1 MFFKDIDDHKAI
13 KQKLIGSVQQNRVS
27 HALLFSGPEGNGKLS
42 SAIAFAQYLSCENK
56 SENDSCGTC
65 SSCLKYQKFVHPDL
79 HFVFPVVKTKSV
91 NKPVSDNF
99 IKEWREFLSESV
111 YHGFDKWLKK
121 MGTENQQAG
130 IFAQESEEIIKKLN
144 LKSYESEYKI
154 MIIWMPEKMNS
165 SASNKL
171 LKMIEEP
178 PPKTIFILVTEDSE
192 KIIKTILS
200 RTQLIKIPKIDEKI
214 MFESIKKK
222 YEIEDEKIREIV
234 RTCNGNFLKAEK
246 LINNKDTGGYEQ
258 EKFELFTQF
267 MRNAYGLKIIELTEW
282 AEKMAKSGRE
292 AQKNF
297 LQYALKLLR
306 ENFILNISPENQ
318 NKVIFLTDNE
328 QNFSLKFNKFIHKN
342 NIFQLANEFN
352 EAYNHIE
359 RNGYN
364 KLIFLDLALKT
375 ARLLKVKPQ

>member
-1 MFFKDIDDHKAI
+1 MFFKDIAGHKAI
-13 KQKLIGSVQQNRVS
+13 KQKLIGAVQQNRVS

-42 SAIAFAQYLSCENK
+42 LAIAFAQYLSCENK

-65 SSCLKYQKFVHPDL
+65 SSCLKYQKLIHPDL
-79 HFVFPVVKTKSV
+79 HFVFPVIKKKASE
-91 NKPVSDNF
+91 KPISDTY
-99 IKEWREFLSESV
+99 IKEWREFLSNSV
-111 YHGFDKWLKK
+111 YHGFEKWLKK

-154 MIIWMPEKMNS
+154 MIIWMPEKMNI

-178 PPKTIFILVTEDSE
+178 PPKTILILVTEDSE

-200 RTQLIKIPKIDEKI
+200 RTQLIKIPKINEQV
-214 MFESIKKK
+214 MYESIKEK
-222 YEIEDEKIREIV
+222 YEIEDAKIKEIV
-234 RTCNGNFLKAEK
+234 RTSDGNYLKAEE
-246 LINNKDTGGYEQ
+246 LILNNANSSEQ
-258 EKFELFTQF
+258 ENFSLFAQF
-267 MRNAYGLKIIELTEW
+267 MRDAYGLRITELIEW
-282 AEKMAKSGRE
+282 AEKIAKSGRE
-292 AQKNF
+292 TQKNF

-318 NKVIFLTDNE
+318 NKVLFLTDNE
-328 QNFSLKFNKFIHKN
+328 KNFSIKFNKFIHKN
-342 NIFQLANEFN
+342 NIFQLTNEFN

-375 ARLLKVKPQ
+375 ARLLKIKPQ

>member
-1 MFFKDIDDHKAI
+1 MFFKDIAGHKAI
-13 KQKLIGSVQQNRVS
+13 KQKLIGAVQQNRVS

-42 SAIAFAQYLSCENK
+42 LAIAFAQYLSCENK

-65 SSCLKYQKFVHPDL
+65 SSCLKYQKLIHPDL
-79 HFVFPVVKTKSV
+79 HFVFPVIKKKASE
-91 NKPVSDNF
+91 KPISDTY
-99 IKEWREFLSESV
+99 IKEWREFISNSV
-111 YHGFDKWLKK
+111 YHGFEKWLKK

-154 MIIWMPEKMNS
+154 MIIWMPEKMNI

-178 PPKTIFILVTEDSE
+178 PPKTILILVTEDSE

-200 RTQLIKIPKIDEKI
+200 RTQLINIPKINEQI
-214 MFESIKKK
+214 MYESIKEK
-222 YEIEDEKIREIV
+222 YEIEDAKIKEIV
-234 RTCNGNFLKAEK
+234 RTSDGNYLKAEE
-246 LINNKDTGGYEQ
+246 LILNNENSSEQ
-258 EKFELFTQF
+258 ENFSLFAQF
-267 MRNAYGLKIIELTEW
+267 MRDAYGLRVTELIEW

-292 AQKNF
+292 TQKNF

-318 NKVIFLTDNE
+318 NKVLFLTDNE
-328 QNFSLKFNKFIHKN
+328 KNFSIKFNKFIHKN
-342 NIFQLANEFN
+342 NIFQLTNEFN

-375 ARLLKVKPQ
+375 ARLLKIKPQ

>member
-144 LKSYESEYKI
+144 LKPFESEYKV
-154 MIIWMPEKMNS
+154 MIIWMPEKMNI

-200 RTQLIKIPKIDEKI
+200 RTQLIKIPKINEEV
-214 MFESIKKK
+214 MFERIKKTYDFENDK
-222 YEIEDEKIREIV
+222 IKEIT
-234 RTCNGNFLKAEK
+234 RTSDGNFLKAEEIIK
-246 LINNKDTGGYEQ
+246 NIKNNAEQ
-258 EKFELFTQF
+258 DNFSKFTQF
-267 MRNAYGLKIIELTEW
+267 MRDAYGLKIIELTKW
-282 AEKMAKSGRE
+282 AEIMAKSGRE
-292 AQKNF
+292 TQKNF
-297 LQYALKLLR
+297 LRYALKLLR

-328 QNFSLKFNKFIHKN
+328 KNFSVKFNKFIHKN
-342 NIFQLANEFN
+342 NIFQLVNEFN

>member
-1 MFFKDIDDHKAI
+1 MFFKDIAGHKAI
-13 KQKLIGSVQQNRVS
+13 KQKLIGAVKQNRVS

-42 SAIAFAQYLSCENK
+42 LAIAFAQYLSCENK

-65 SSCLKYQKFVHPDL
+65 SSCLKYQKLIHPDL
-79 HFVFPVVKTKSV
+79 HFVFPVIKKKTSE
-91 NKPVSDNF
+91 KPISDNY
-99 IKEWREFLSESV
+99 IKEWREFLSNSV
-111 YHGFDKWLKK
+111 YHGFEKWLKK

-130 IFAQESEEIIKKLN
+130 IFAQESEKIIKKLN
-144 LKSYESEYKI
+144 LKSYESEYKV
-154 MIIWMPEKMNS
+154 MIIWMPEKMNI

-178 PPKTIFILVTEDSE
+178 PPKTILILVTEDSE

-200 RTQLIKIPKIDEKI
+200 RTQLIKIPKINEQI
-214 MFESIKKK
+214 MYESIKEK
-222 YEIEDEKIREIV
+222 YEIEDAKIKEIV
-234 RTCNGNFLKAEK
+234 RTSDGNYLQAEE
-246 LINNKDTGGYEQ
+246 LILNNENSS
-258 EKFELFTQF
+258 EKENFSLFAQF
-267 MRNAYGLKIIELTEW
+267 MRDAYGLRITELTEW

-292 AQKNF
+292 TQKNF

-318 NKVIFLTDNE
+318 NKVLFLTDNE
-328 QNFSLKFNKFIHKN
+328 KNFSTKFNKFIHKN
-342 NIFQLANEFN
+342 NIFQLTNEFN

-375 ARLLKVKPQ
+375 ARLLKIKPQ

>member
-1 MFFKDIDDHKAI
+1 MFFKDIAGHKAI
-13 KQKLIGSVQQNRVS
+13 KQKLIGAVQQNRVS

-42 SAIAFAQYLSCENK
+42 LAIAFAQYLSCENK

-65 SSCLKYQKFVHPDL
+65 SSCLKYQKLIHPDL
-79 HFVFPVVKTKSV
+79 HFVFPVIKKKASE
-91 NKPVSDNF
+91 KPISDTY
-99 IKEWREFLSESV
+99 IKEWREFLSNSV
-111 YHGFDKWLKK
+111 YHGFEKWLKK

-154 MIIWMPEKMNS
+154 MIIWMPEKMNI

-178 PPKTIFILVTEDSE
+178 PPKTILILVTEDSE

-200 RTQLIKIPKIDEKI
+200 RTQLIKIPKINEQV
-214 MFESIKKK
+214 MYESIKEK
-222 YEIEDEKIREIV
+222 YEIEDAKIKEIV
-234 RTCNGNFLKAEK
+234 RTSDGNYLKAEE
-246 LINNKDTGGYEQ
+246 LILNNANSSEQ
-258 EKFELFTQF
+258 ENFSLFAQF
-267 MRNAYGLKIIELTEW
+267 MRDAYGLRITELIEW

-292 AQKNF
+292 TQKNF

-318 NKVIFLTDNE
+318 NKVLFLTDNE
-328 QNFSLKFNKFIHKN
+328 KNFSIKFNKFIHKN
-342 NIFQLANEFN
+342 NIFQLTNEFN

-375 ARLLKVKPQ
+375 ARLLKIKPQ

>member
-1 MFFKDIDDHKAI
+1 MFFKDIAGHKAI
-13 KQKLIGSVQQNRVS
+13 KQKLIGAVQQNRVS

-42 SAIAFAQYLSCENK
+42 LAIAFAQYLSCENK

-65 SSCLKYQKFVHPDL
+65 SSCLKYQKLIHPDL
-79 HFVFPVVKTKSV
+79 HFVFPVIKKKASE
-91 NKPVSDNF
+91 KPISDTY
-99 IKEWREFLSESV
+99 IKEWREFLSNSV
-111 YHGFDKWLKK
+111 YHGFEKWLKK

-154 MIIWMPEKMNS
+154 MIIWMPEKMNI

-178 PPKTIFILVTEDSE
+178 PPKTILILVTEDSE

-200 RTQLIKIPKIDEKI
+200 RTQLIKIPKINEQV
-214 MFESIKKK
+214 MYESIKEK
-222 YEIEDEKIREIV
+222 YEIEDAKIKEIV
-234 RTCNGNFLKAEK
+234 RTSDGNYLKAKE
-246 LINNKDTGGYEQ
+246 LILNNANSSEQ
-258 EKFELFTQF
+258 ENFSLFAQF
-267 MRNAYGLKIIELTEW
+267 MRDAYGLRITELIEW

-292 AQKNF
+292 TQKNF

-318 NKVIFLTDNE
+318 NKVLFLTDNE
-328 QNFSLKFNKFIHKN
+328 KNFSIKFNKFIHKN
-342 NIFQLANEFN
+342 NIFQLTNEFN

-375 ARLLKVKPQ
+375 ARLLKIKPQ

>member
-1 MFFKDIDDHKAI
+1 MFFKDIAGHNAI
-13 KQKLIGSVQQNRVS
+13 KQKLIGAVKQTRVS
-27 HALLFSGPEGNGKLS
+27 HAILFSGPEGNGKLS
-42 SAIAFAQYLSCENK
+42 LAIAFAQFLSCENK

-65 SSCLKYQKFVHPDL
+65 SSCLKYQKLIHPDL
-79 HFVFPVVKTKSV
+79 HFVFPVIKKKASE
-91 NKPVSDNF
+91 KPISDTY
-99 IKEWREFLSESV
+99 IKDWREFLSNSV
-111 YHGFDKWLKK
+111 YHGFEKWLKK

-154 MIIWMPEKMNS
+154 MIIWMPEKMNI

-178 PPKTIFILVTEDSE
+178 PPKTILILVTEDSE

-200 RTQLIKIPKIDEKI
+200 RTQLIKIPKINEQI
-214 MFESIKKK
+214 MYESIKEK
-222 YEIEDEKIREIV
+222 YEIEDSKIKEIV
-234 RTCNGNFLKAEK
+234 RTSDGNYLKAEE
-246 LINNKDTGGYEQ
+246 LILNNENSSDRENFGM
-258 EKFELFTQF
+258 FAQF
-267 MRNAYGLKIIELTEW
+267 MRNAYGLRVSELIEW

-292 AQKNF
+292 TQKNF

-318 NKVIFLTDNE
+318 NKVLFLTDNE
-328 QNFSLKFNKFIHKN
+328 KDFSIKFNKFIHKN
-342 NIFQLANEFN
+342 NIFQLTNEFN

-375 ARLLKVKPQ
+375 ARLLKIKPQ

>member
-1 MFFKDIDDHKAI
+1 MFFKDIAGHTVI
-13 KQKLIGSVQQNRVS
+13 KQKLIGSVIQNRVS
-27 HALLFSGPEGNGKLS
+27 HALLFSGPEGNGKLAL
-42 SAIAFAQYLSCENK
+42 AIAFAQFLSCENK
-56 SENDSCGTC
+56 TETDSCGTC
-65 SSCLKYQKFVHPDL
+65 SSCLKYQKLIHPDL
-79 HFVFPVVKTKSV
+79 HFVFPVIKKKASE
-91 NKPVSDNF
+91 KPISDTY
-99 IKEWREFLSESV
+99 IKEWREFLSTSV

-121 MGTENQQAG
+121 METENQQAG
-130 IFAQESEEIIKKLN
+130 IFVQESEEIIKKLN

-154 MIIWMPEKMNS
+154 MIIWMPEKMNI

-178 PPKTIFILVTEDSE
+178 PPKTIFILVTEDYE

-200 RTQLIKIPKIDEKI
+200 RTQLIKIPKISDDV
-214 MFESIKKK
+214 MFECIKEKHD
-222 YEIEDEKIREIV
+222 IEESKIREIV
-234 RTCNGNFLKAEK
+234 RTSSGNFLKAEE
-246 LINNKDTGGYEQ
+246 IIRNNENSSEQ
-258 EKFELFTQF
+258 ENFSRFTQF
-267 MRNAYGLKIIELTEW
+267 MRDAYGLKIIELTEW

-292 AQKNF
+292 TQKNF
-297 LQYALKLLR
+297 LLYALKILR

-328 QNFSLKFNKFIHKN
+328 KNFSIKFNKFIHKN
-342 NIFQLANEFN
+342 NIVQLTNEFN
-352 EAYNHIE
+352 EAFNHIE

>member
-1 MFFKDIDDHKAI
+1 MFFKDIAGHKAI
-13 KQKLIGSVQQNRVS
+13 KQKLIGAVQQNRVS

-42 SAIAFAQYLSCENK
+42 LAIAFAQYLSCENK

-65 SSCLKYQKFVHPDL
+65 PSCLKYQKLIHPDL
-79 HFVFPVVKTKSV
+79 HFVFPVIKKKTSE
-91 NKPVSDNF
+91 KPISDNY
-99 IKEWREFLSESV
+99 IKEWREFLSNSV
-111 YHGFDKWLKK
+111 YHGFEKWLKK

-144 LKSYESEYKI
+144 LKSYESEYKV
-154 MIIWMPEKMNS
+154 MIIWMPEKMNI

-178 PPKTIFILVTEDSE
+178 PPKTILILVTEDSE

-200 RTQLIKIPKIDEKI
+200 RTQLIKIPKINEQI
-214 MFESIKKK
+214 MFESIKEK
-222 YEIEDEKIREIV
+222 YEIEDAKIKEIV
-234 RTCNGNFLKAEK
+234 RTSDGNYLKAEE
-246 LINNKDTGGYEQ
+246 LILNNENSSEKDN
-258 EKFELFTQF
+258 FSLFAQF
-267 MRNAYGLKIIELTEW
+267 MRDAYGLRITELIEW

-292 AQKNF
+292 TQKNF

-318 NKVIFLTDNE
+318 NKILFLTDNE
-328 QNFSLKFNKFIHKN
+328 KNFSIKFNKFIHKN
-342 NIFQLANEFN
+342 NIFQLTNEFN

-375 ARLLKVKPQ
+375 ARLLKIKPQ

>member
-1 MFFKDIDDHKAI
+1 MFFKDIAGHKAI
-13 KQKLIGSVQQNRVS
+13 KQKLIGAVKQNRVS

-42 SAIAFAQYLSCENK
+42 LAIAFAQYLSCENK

-65 SSCLKYQKFVHPDL
+65 SSCLKYQKLIHPDL
-79 HFVFPVVKTKSV
+79 HFVFPVIKKKTSE
-91 NKPVSDNF
+91 KPISDNY
-99 IKEWREFLSESV
+99 IKEWREFLSNSI
-111 YHGFDKWLKK
+111 YHGFEKWLKK

-130 IFAQESEEIIKKLN
+130 IFAQESEKIIKKLN
-144 LKSYESEYKI
+144 LKSYESEYKV
-154 MIIWMPEKMNS
+154 MIIWMPEKMNI

-178 PPKTIFILVTEDSE
+178 PPKTILILVTEDSE

-200 RTQLIKIPKIDEKI
+200 RTQLIKIPKINESI
-214 MFESIKKK
+214 MFESIKEK
-222 YEIEDEKIREIV
+222 YEIEDAKIKEIV
-234 RTCNGNFLKAEK
+234 RTSDGNYLKAEE
-246 LINNKDTGGYEQ
+246 LILNNENSS
-258 EKFELFTQF
+258 EKENFSLFAQF
-267 MRNAYGLKIIELTEW
+267 MRDAYGLRITELIEW
-282 AEKMAKSGRE
+282 AERMAKSGRE
-292 AQKNF
+292 TQKNF

-318 NKVIFLTDNE
+318 NKILFLTDNE
-328 QNFSLKFNKFIHKN
+328 KNFSIKFNKFIHKN
-342 NIFQLANEFN
+342 NIFQLMNEFN

-375 ARLLKVKPQ
+375 ARLLKIKPQ

>member
-1 MFFKDIDDHKAI
+1 MFFKDIAGHTAI

-42 SAIAFAQYLSCENK
+42 LAIAYAQYLSCKNK

-65 SSCLKYQKFVHPDL
+65 SSCLKYQKLIHPDL

-91 NKPVSDNF
+91 TKPVSDNF
-99 IKEWREFLSESV
+99 IKEWRNFISASS
-111 YHGFDKWLKK
+111 YHGFNKWLKK

-144 LKSYESEYKI
+144 LKSYESEYKV
-154 MIIWMPEKMNS
+154 MIIWMPEKMNI

-178 PPKTIFILVTEDSE
+178 PPKTIFILVTEDYE

-200 RTQLIKIPKIDEKI
+200 RTQLIKIPKINEEI
-214 MFESIKKK
+214 MFDCIKEL
-222 YEIEDEKIREIV
+222 YNIEDKKIREIAK
-234 RTCNGNFLKAEK
+234 TSDGNFLKAEEIIK
-246 LINNKDTGGYEQ
+246 NIENNSEQ
-258 EKFELFTQF
+258 ENFSKFAQF
-267 MRNAYGLKIIELTEW
+267 MRDAYGLKIIELTEW
-282 AEKMAKSGRE
+282 SEIMAKSGRE
-292 AQKNF
+292 TQKNF

-318 NKVIFLTDNE
+318 NKVIFLTNNE
-328 QNFSLKFNKFIHKN
+328 KDFSIKFNRFIHKN
-342 NIFQLANEFN
+342 NIFQLVNEFN

-375 ARLLKVKPQ
+375 ARLLKTKPQ